1 MSTTS
6 TLVTAEHFAYLAA
19 RTRPEPPDL
28 ARLRQAAAD
37 AGLPRIHIAWEQASF
52 MQILLQLSGA
62 KAVLEVGTLGGYS
75 ALAMA
80 RALPA
85 GGVVHTVEHA
95 PKHATFARA
104 FLAGSEGGDRVTVHV
119 GAGADV
125 LPLFPDGSFDAMF
138 LDADKGG
145 YPLYL
150 QHALRLLRK
159 GGLFMADNAFAFGQL
174 LDAKPTD
181 REVGAVRAFNDL
193 MAKEQGI
200 HAVIVP
206 LGDGCWVGVKT

>member
-1 MSTTS
+1 MSSTS

-19 RTRPEPPDL
+19 RTRQEPPDL
-28 ARLRQAAAD
+28 ARLRTAAAA

-52 MQILLQLSGA
+52 VQILLQLAGA
-62 KAVLEVGTLGGYS
+62 RTVIEVGTLGGYS

-85 GGVVHTVEHA
+85 GGRVHTIEYS
-95 PKHATFARA
+95 PKHATFARD
-104 FLAGSEGGDRVTVHV
+104 FLAGCEAGDRVTVHT

-125 LPLFPDGSFDAMF
+125 LPTFADGSADAMF

-145 YPLYL
+145 YPVYL
-150 QHALRLLRK
+150 RHALRLLRQ
-159 GGLFMADNAFAFGQL
+159 GGLFLADNAFAFGEL
-174 LDAKPTD
+174 LAENPRD

-193 MAKEQGI
+193 MAKERGL

-206 LGDGCWVGVKT
+206 LGDGCWVGVKV